1 LPFAAKRLAA
11 QAGAVLEACAHL
23 PNQALLS
30 APAGVDSILPGKKL
44 QNRFQDC
51 ETAIPDYGFA
61 PRHDPPRPNQKPH
74 SDMKDLSKYRNIGIF
89 AHVDAGKTTTTERIL
104 KLTGKIHKIG
114 EVHDGASTMDFME
127 QEAERGI
134 TIQSAATTCFWKG
147 YQFNVI
153 DTPGHVDFTIE
164 VYRSLKVLDGGVGVF
179 CGSGGV
185 EPQSETNWRYAND
198 SKVSRVIYV
207 NKLDRTGAD
216 FYRVVA
222 QVKKILGA
230 LPLVM
235 VLPIGIEGDFS
246 GVVDL
251 LTMKAHVWDESGQP
265 ENFKIEEIPADMVEK
280 AKEYRAALIDIAV
293 EQDDAAMEKYL
304 EGVEPDIETLKKC
317 IRKGTIDLVF
327 FPTYCGSS
335 FKNKG
340 LQLVLDAVVDYLP
353 SPTDVRPLPEVD
365 AEGNETG
372 KFAIIDPKAPFRGL
386 AFKIMDD
393 KFGALTFTR
402 IYSGTIKKGDT
413 VLNSFTGKTERISRM
428 VEMHADDRK
437 EIDSAQAGD
446 IVAIVGL
453 KNVQTGHTL
462 CDEKNPAT
470 LEPMVFPDPVISIA
484 VAPKDKANAEKLANA
499 IGKMIQEDPSFRVET
514 DEETKEMILKGMG
527 ELHLDIKIDILKRTH
542 KVEVIVGAPQVA
554 YRETIT
560 KEISDSYTHKKQ
572 SGGSGQFAKI
582 DYRIEPGEA
591 GTGFIFESKV
601 VGGNVP
607 KEYIP
612 AVEKGF
618 KGMVSKGPLAGYPC
632 LDFKVVLLDGGSH
645 AVDSSALAF
654 EIASKA
660 AYRQTMPKAGP
671 QILEP
676 IMKLDVFAP
685 EEKVGDVIGDLNRR
699 RGVIQGQDSTPGGIR
714 VKAEAPLSAMFG
726 YIGDLRTMTSGRGQF
741 SMEFSHYA
749 PCPKNVSDDVIAKA
763 KAKEEA
769 LRAAK

>member
-1 LPFAAKRLAA
+1 
-11 QAGAVLEACAHL
+11 
-23 PNQALLS
+23 
-30 APAGVDSILPGKKL
+30 
-44 QNRFQDC
+44 
-51 ETAIPDYGFA
+51 
-61 PRHDPPRPNQKPH
+61 
-74 SDMKDLSKYRNIGIF
+74 MKDLSKYRNIGIF

-235 VLPIGIEGDFS
+235 VLPIGIEGDFK

-265 ENFKIEEIPADMVEK
+265 ENFTIEEIPADMVEK

-372 KFAIIDPKAPFRGL
+372 KFAIIDPTAPFRGL

-560 KEISDSYTHKKQ
+560 KEISEGYTHKKQ

-591 GTGFIFESKV
+591 GTGFIFESKI

-618 KGMVSKGPLAGYPC
+618 KSMVSKGPLAGYPC
-632 LDFKVVLLDGGSH
+632 LDFKVTLLDGGFH

-660 AYRQTMPKAGP
+660 AYRQSMPKAGP

-699 RGVIQGQDSTPGGIR
+699 RGVIQGQEGTPGGIR